1 MQKNQI
7 ILGAFRFVMK
17 WATETAALRRHG
29 ARFNPN
35 VYPKC
40 GKLGIQSDAFWECVI
55 RHYSQT
61 IYHPVGTCK
70 MGPDSDPMAVLCHD
84 LRVRGVEGLR
94 VVDASVMPNIISGN
108 TNAPTIMIAEK
119 TADAI
124 KLRWLGHQSKSINVT
139 LSPCDNW
146 STSADVSDIFVD
158 GDQAAAHY

>member
-1 MQKNQI
+1 
-7 ILGAFRFVMK
+7 MK

-29 ARFNPN
+29 ARYNPN

-70 MGPDSDPMAVLCHD
+70 MGPSSDPMAVLRHD
-84 LRVRGVEGLR
+84 LCVYGVEGLR
-94 VVDASVMPNIISGN
+94 VVDASIMPNIVSGN

-119 TADAI
+119 TADTI
-124 KLRWLGHQSKSINVT
+124 KQHWLKNQDDINVNVT
-139 LSPCDNW
+139 LGPCGDW
-146 STSADVSDIFVD
+146 STDDVSDIFV
-158 GDQAAAHY
+158 ATATS

>member
-1 MQKNQI
+1 
-7 ILGAFRFVMK
+7 MK

-40 GKLGIQSDAFWECVI
+40 GEHGIQSDAFWECVI

-70 MGPDSDPMAVLCHD
+70 MGPDNDPMAVLRHD

-94 VVDASVMPNIISGN
+94 VVDASIMPNIISGN

-119 TADAI
+119 TSDMI
-124 KLRWLGHQSKSINVT
+124 KQRWLKYRNKCAT
-139 LSPCDNW
+139 YRPCVDWTVAGGLN
-146 STSADVSDIFVD
+146 VSDVFVD
-158 GDQAAAHY
+158 AAALNGNSVNVRLL